1 MQRRIPLYPSGIV
14 PIIQGQESNATLTRR
29 HVVKNPEETALPK
42 ARILVIEDDEALARQ
57 VKSHLERAGHDV
69 HVENAGRPA
78 IGYAN
83 SNRVDLVV
91 LDIRL
96 PDLSGYDV
104 CVELRRLYQPTILPV
119 VILTGLNQPKHQAQ
133 GFAHGAEA
141 YLTKPVQTV
150 DLLGT
155 VAVMLH
161 RAGSRKQVA

>member
-1 MQRRIPLYPSGIV
+1 VNDRE
-14 PIIQGQESNATLTRR
+14 ESA
-29 HVVKNPEETALPK
+29 APK

-57 VKSHLERAGHDV
+57 LKGHLERAGHHV
-69 HVENAGRPA
+69 HVEHAAKPGV
-78 IGYAN
+78 GYAN

-96 PDLSGYDV
+96 PDASGYDV
-104 CVELRRLYQPTILPV
+104 CEELRRLYQPTILPV
-119 VILTGLNQPKHQAQ
+119 VMLTGLNQPKHQTQ

-141 YLTKPVQTV
+141 YLTKPVPTV

-161 RAGSRKQVA
+161 RAGARKQVA

>member
-1 MQRRIPLYPSGIV
+1 MNDRE
-14 PIIQGQESNATLTRR
+14 ESA
-29 HVVKNPEETALPK
+29 APK

-57 VKSHLERAGHDV
+57 LKANLENAGHHV
-69 HVENAGRPA
+69 HVEHAGKPG

-96 PDLSGYDV
+96 PDASGYDV
-104 CVELRRLYQPTILPV
+104 CEDLRRLYQPTILPV
-119 VILTGLNQPKHQAQ
+119 VMLTGLNQPKHQAQ

-161 RAGSRKQVA
+161 RAGNRKQVA